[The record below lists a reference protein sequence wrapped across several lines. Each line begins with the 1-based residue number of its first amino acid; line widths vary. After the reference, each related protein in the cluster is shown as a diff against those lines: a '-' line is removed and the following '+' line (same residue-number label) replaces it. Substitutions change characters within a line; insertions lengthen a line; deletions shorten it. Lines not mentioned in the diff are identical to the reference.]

1 MEKAYKVHVIQLLTE
16 VFNIMVYKA
25 KEKSSLV
32 SVNQPGEIFLL
43 LTARI
48 VECVSRYMFSISK
61 SKQTRRKNRNTKKQK
76 KLKKYTNKLI

>member
-32 SVNQPGEIFLL
+32 SVNQPGEIFFI
-43 LTARI
+43 TYRPH
-48 VECVSRYMFSISK
+48 S
-61 SKQTRRKNRNTKKQK
+61 
-76 KLKKYTNKLI
+76 